1 MGLRFQMYSQI
12 NFTLRSGLQTR
23 MYESFFGLE
32 QAPFKI
38 TPDTRTFFGGG
49 RREEL
54 LNALLYTIQRGEGIV
69 KVVGEVGSGKTT
81 LLRKLAT
88 TLNDSPVRLVYI
100 NSPNMPARDILMFIC
115 NELGI
120 KYQNTEPKFQLVGR
134 LQKRL
139 LDNHTD
145 GKQVVLL
152 IDEAQ
157 AMPLDTLEEVRLLSN
172 LETESDKLLQIVMFG
187 QPELDAHLDS
197 AEVRQIKD
205 RIAFS
210 LRLEPFEQRELQEY
224 LNFRLRAAGYIGND
238 LFTAAIV
245 RKIYRQTQ
253 GYPRRVNLLADKILL
268 AAFSSG
274 GREITAALV
283 NKALGE
289 HTVNKGV
296 KLPYWSLGLIL
307 LLILLLMALQWA
319 SIDLKAIFMPQQA
332 AIVMPV
338 EAEPAGPASEP
349 ELLTSDNVWLS
360 RNRQT
365 LKWVLSSL
373 DNGQHYTVQLMSV
386 RYQDA
391 QDFINSQVLATLNT
405 QLHIY
410 GYEKEKQQVAVVLL
424 GIFSAPEMAQDM
436 LQRLPADI
444 VTRYRPY
451 VRALS
456 DVKTELQARAVD
468 PMTHI

>member
-1 MGLRFQMYSQI
+1 
-12 NFTLRSGLQTR
+12 

-81 LLRKLAT
+81 LLRKLAI

-120 KYQNTEPKFQLVGR
+120 KYQSAEPKFQLVGR

-172 LETESDKLLQIVMFG
+172 LETDSDKLLQIVMFG
-187 QPELDAHLDS
+187 QPELDALLDS
-197 AEVRQIKD
+197 EEVRQIKD

-210 LRLEPFEQRELQEY
+210 LRLEPFSQRELQEY

-238 LFTAAIV
+238 LFTATIV

-253 GYPRRVNLLADKILL
+253 GYPRRVNLLADKVLL

-274 GREITAALV
+274 GRMLTPALV
-283 NKALGE
+283 KKALGE
-289 HTVNKGV
+289 HASDRGV
-296 KLPYWSLGLIL
+296 KVPYWSLGLIL
-307 LLILLLMALQWA
+307 LLLLTLLALQWS
-319 SIDLKAIFMPQQA
+319 SIDLGALFKQQQTTA
-332 AIVMPV
+332 ATPIDTIRPAPV
-338 EAEPAGPASEP
+338 SEP

-365 LKWVLSSL
+365 LKWVLSSIES
-373 DNGQHYTVQLMSV
+373 GQNFTVQLMSV

-391 QDFINSQVLATLNT
+391 QDFIDSQVLATLNT
-405 QLHIY
+405 QLHVY

-424 GIFSAPEMAQDM
+424 GIFPTPEMARDM

-456 DVKTELQARAVD
+456 DVKSELQTRAVD

>member
-1 MGLRFQMYSQI
+1 
-12 NFTLRSGLQTR
+12 

-81 LLRKLAT
+81 LLRKLAI

-120 KYQNTEPKFQLVGR
+120 KYQSTEPKFQLVGR

-157 AMPLDTLEEVRLLSN
+157 AMPLDTLEEMRLLSN

-187 QPELDAHLDS
+187 QPELDGLLDS

-210 LRLEPFEQRELQEY
+210 LRLEPFGQRELQEY

-274 GREITAALV
+274 GRMLTPALV
-283 NKALGE
+283 KKALGE
-289 HTVNKGV
+289 HASDRGV
-296 KLPYWSLGLIL
+296 KVPYWSLGLIL
-307 LLILLLMALQWA
+307 LLLLALLALQWS
-319 SIDLKAIFMPQQA
+319 SIDLSALFKQQQA
-332 AIVMPV
+332 TVVTPIDAVRPGPV
-338 EAEPAGPASEP
+338 SEP

-365 LKWVLSSL
+365 LKWVLSSIES
-373 DNGQHYTVQLMSV
+373 GQNFTVQLMSV

-391 QDFINSQVLATLNT
+391 QDFIDSQVLATLNT
-405 QLHIY
+405 QLHVY
-410 GYEKEKQQVAVVLL
+410 GYEREKQQVAVVLL
-424 GIFSAPEMAQDM
+424 GIFPTPEMAREM

-456 DVKTELQARAVD
+456 DVKSELQMRAVD

>member
-1 MGLRFQMYSQI
+1 
-12 NFTLRSGLQTR
+12 
-23 MYESFFGLE
+23 MYESFFGLK

-81 LLRKLAT
+81 LLRKLAI
-88 TLNDSPVRLVYI
+88 TLKNSPVRLVYI

-120 KYQNTEPKFQLVGR
+120 KYQNSEPKFQLVGR
-134 LQKRL
+134 LQQHL
-139 LDNHTD
+139 LDGHVA

-157 AMPLDTLEEVRLLSN
+157 AMPLDTLEEMRLLSN
-172 LETESDKLLQIVMFG
+172 LETELDKLLQIVMFG
-187 QPELDAHLDS
+187 QPELDVLLDS
-197 AEVRQIKD
+197 PEVRQIKD

-210 LRLEPFEQRELQEY
+210 LTIEPFERRELKEY

-238 LFTAAIV
+238 LFSESVV

-268 AAFSSG
+268 AAFSAG
-274 GREITAALV
+274 GRDITAALV

-289 HTVNKGV
+289 KPANKGV
-296 KLPYWSLGLIL
+296 RLPYWSLGLFL
-307 LLILLLMALQWA
+307 LLLLALFFMQWF
-319 SIDLKAIFMPQQA
+319 S
-332 AIVMPV
+332 V
-338 EAEPAGPASEP
+338 EVGSLFKWQRTAVVAPTVKVLPASAP
-349 ELLTSDNVWLS
+349 ELLASNSVWLN
-360 RNRQT
+360 RNRKT
-365 LKWVLSSL
+365 LKWVLSSIE
-373 DNGQHYTVQLMSV
+373 NGHIYTVQLMSV

-391 QDFINSQVLATLNT
+391 QDFIDSQVLASLKA
-405 QLHIY
+405 QLHVY

-424 GIFSAPEMAQDM
+424 GIFATPEKARDM

-451 VRALS
+451 VRALP
-456 DVKTELQARAVD
+456 DVKSELQARAVD